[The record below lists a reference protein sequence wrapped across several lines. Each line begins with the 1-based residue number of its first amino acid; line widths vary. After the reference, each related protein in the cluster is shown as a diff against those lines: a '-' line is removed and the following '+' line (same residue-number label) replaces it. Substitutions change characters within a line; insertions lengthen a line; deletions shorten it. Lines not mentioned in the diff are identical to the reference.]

1 MLEYTGRSVPF
12 SADTPLTGPALL
24 DASNLVAVT
33 ASVGQ
38 TLDALRALMS
48 LAAEVSEIDR
58 TRALLREEEDADM
71 DDPLPSSDGMEEE
84 LTADQDDD
92 VGVEELTADQDEDVG
107 VEEGPPGV
115 VAGGGGGDRVG
126 SEVEVVAR
134 GAELPG
140 GRQAMLA
147 SRARFE
153 VTSRDRLYLQM
164 ANLPRRFHQMVAGE
178 FGGLTLLEL
187 TAANLATRL
196 LDSNTPASVCI
207 YVCVFVC
214 VCVCASLL
222 LISAL

>member
-12 SADTPLTGPALL
+12 SPDTLLTGPALL

-58 TRALLREEEDADM
+58 TRALVQEDEDM
-71 DDPLPSSDGMEEE
+71 DAPLPSSDGMEDE
-84 LTADQDDD
+84 LTGEQLDD
-92 VGVEELTADQDEDVG
+92 VGVEDGL
-107 VEEGPPGV
+107 

-126 SEVEVVAR
+126 SEVAVTAR

-140 GRQAMLA
+140 GRQPMLA
-147 SRARFE
+147 SRSRFE

-187 TAANLATRL
+187 TASNLATRL
-196 LDSNTPASVCI
+196 LDSNTPASVYIYIYVYICMYVYVRICI
-207 YVCVFVC
+207 YC
-214 VCVCASLL
+214 
-222 LISAL
+222 

>member
-1 MLEYTGRSVPF
+1 MTGRSAPF
-12 SADTPLTGPALL
+12 FPDTPLTGPALL

-48 LAAEVSEIDR
+48 LAAEVTEIDR
-58 TRALLREEEDADM
+58 TRALVQEDADM
-71 DDPLPSSDGMEEE
+71 DAPLPSSDGMEEE
-84 LTADQDDD
+84 VIGDQDDD
-92 VGVEELTADQDEDVG
+92 VGVEGGLG
-107 VEEGPPGV
+107 L

-126 SEVEVVAR
+126 SEVEVTAR

-140 GRQAMLA
+140 GRQPMLA
-147 SRARFE
+147 SRTRFE

-187 TAANLATRL
+187 TASNLATRL
-196 LDSNTPASVCI
+196 LDSSTPASVYIYIYI
-207 YVCVFVC
+207 YVCLYIC
-214 VCVCASLL
+214 MY
-222 LISAL
+222 IYRYRYR